1 MEEFKDFQR
10 QTIQPNITEGKK
22 SKKVSRLVIVLV
34 VIVVFVLGTGAGYLV
49 FNRLTEKGVL
59 GKANNPEYVSQ
70 IQKKQIENILEDLG
84 ELILVTEDEEPTV
97 ATILNVEALQK
108 QNPTF
113 YANAKEG
120 DLLIIYSEKAI
131 IFRRDE
137 KKIINVAPVFIESD
151 QTQVEAE

>member
-1 MEEFKDFQR
+1 MEEFGNFQR
-10 QTIQPNITEGKK
+10 QTIQSNNTEGKK
-22 SKKVSRLVIVLV
+22 SRKISRLVIVLV
-34 VIVVFVLGTGAGYLV
+34 VIVIFVLGTGAGYLV

-137 KKIINVAPVFIESD
+137 KKIINVAPVFIETD
-151 QTQVEAE
+151 QTQEEVE